1 MLASIGVHPGELVRM
16 NIGRDEAGQEAIF
29 LEKYYNTCL
38 ICTETL
44 ISGKFKELNNRRICL
59 DCFEELQNT
68 PQ

>member
-1 MLASIGVHPGELVRM
+1 MS
-16 NIGRDEAGQEAIF
+16 IGRDEAGQEAIF

-59 DCFEELQNT
+59 DCFEELKNDRKE
-68 PQ
+68 